1 MTIMNLEKGV
11 STMRIERTIETKIIP
26 VVSFTEHL
34 ALLCKMLEAAENAES
49 TAEEVVELAE
59 PVAA

>member
-1 MTIMNLEKGV
+1 MKK
-11 STMRIERTIETKIIP
+11 ERTIETKFMSA
-26 VVSFTEHL
+26 VSLAEHL

-49 TAEEVVELAE
+49 TAEEAVELAE